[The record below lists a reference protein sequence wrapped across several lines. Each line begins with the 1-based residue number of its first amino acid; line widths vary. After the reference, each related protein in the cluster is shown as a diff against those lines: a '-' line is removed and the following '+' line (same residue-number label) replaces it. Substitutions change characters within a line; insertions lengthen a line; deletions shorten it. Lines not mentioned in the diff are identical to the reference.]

1 MPTRASTRAFTLLLA
16 SFVVGITAQAEAASA
31 QKQSGSMK
39 PPALSYQPVAFS
51 QIPGWD
57 RDDHAA
63 AFKAFLKSCDRV
75 LAAGRERA
83 ASDKLPGPPPGL
95 IEACTAAGKLTARIG
110 KEQAKAFFERHFIA
124 NALQHSGP
132 QGLLTGYYEP
142 VLDGSR
148 SPQGAF
154 QTPVYR
160 RPPDL
165 VNLVDETQRAQAG
178 QTLTHAR
185 KTATGTEPYA
195 TRAEIE
201 SGALKGKGLEL
212 IYLADPVDLFFMQI
226 QGSGR
231 VKLTDGSNI
240 RLHYDGKNGHPYSSI
255 GRYLIEKGMLAA
267 DKVSLGALSN
277 WLKADRERGK
287 QVMWQ
292 NASYVFFRELQG
304 AEAGAARGA
313 MNSPLTPGRS
323 LAVDTA
329 YHVLGSPIFVTGTD
343 MTHVDKSGAFNRLMV
358 AQDVGS
364 AIKGPERG
372 DIYFGSGA
380 AAGRLAG
387 VTKHVGKFIVLL
399 PKTLPIEADAGG
411 FGLTTVVKTPR

>member
-1 MPTRASTRAFTLLLA
+1 MLLA
-16 SFVVGITAQAEAASA
+16 LIVVGVTPHAEATPT
-31 QKQSGSMK
+31 QKQSGAAMK
-39 PPALSYQPVAFS
+39 APAISYQPLQFS
-51 QIPGWD
+51 QLSGWD
-57 RDDHAA
+57 QDDHAA
-63 AFKAFLKSCDRV
+63 ALKAFLKSCERV
-75 LAAGRERA
+75 LAAARERSA
-83 ASDKLPGPPPGL
+83 GDKLPGPSPAL
-95 IEACTAAGKLTARIG
+95 LEACAAAGKLSVRIG
-110 KEQAKAFFERHFIA
+110 KEQAKAFFERHFTA
-124 NALQHSGP
+124 NALSHPGP

-142 VLDGSR
+142 VLEGSR
-148 SPQGAF
+148 TPQGRF

-165 VNLVDETQRAQAG
+165 VNLLDETQRAQAG
-178 QTLTHAR
+178 QAFSHAR
-185 KTATGTEPYA
+185 KTEKGVEPYF
-195 TRAEIE
+195 TRAEIDAG
-201 SGALKGKGLEL
+201 SLKGKGLEL
-212 IYLADPVDLFFMQI
+212 LYFADPVDLFFMQI

-231 VKLTDGSNI
+231 VKLTDGSVI

-255 GRYLIEKGMLAA
+255 GRYLIEKGLLAA

-277 WLKADRERGK
+277 WLKADPERGK
-287 QVMWQ
+287 KVMWQ

-304 AEAGAARGA
+304 AEANSARGA

-329 YHVLGSPIFVTGTD
+329 YHVLGSPIFVSATA
-343 MTHVDKSGAFNRLMV
+343 MTHVDKSGSFNRLMI

-372 DIYFGSGA
+372 DIYFGSGD

-399 PKTLPIEADAGG
+399 PKATAAEADAVSG

>member
-1 MPTRASTRAFTLLLA
+1 VLA
-16 SFVVGITAQAEAASA
+16 SFALGVTADAEATSSP
-31 QKQSGSMK
+31 KQAAGMK
-39 PPALSYQPVAFS
+39 APTITYQPLAFS

-57 RDDHAA
+57 SDDHAA
-63 AFKAFLKSCDRV
+63 AFKAFLKSCEKV

-83 ASDKLPGPPPGL
+83 ATDKGQAPPQGL
-95 IEACTAAGKLTARIG
+95 IEACTAASRLSSRLG
-110 KEQAKAFFERHFIA
+110 KEQAKAFFERHFVA
-124 NALQHSGP
+124 NALQHAGP

-142 VLDGSR
+142 LLEGSR
-148 SPQGAF
+148 TPQGHF

-165 VNLVDETQRAQAG
+165 VNLVEETQRAQAG
-178 QTLTHAR
+178 LALTHAR
-185 KTATGTEPYA
+185 KTATGIEPYA
-195 TRAEIE
+195 TRAEIDG
-201 SGALKGKGLEL
+201 GALKGKGLEL
-212 IYLADPVDLFFMQI
+212 LYLADPVDLFFMQI

-231 VKLTDGSNI
+231 VKLSDGTVI

-255 GRYLIEKGMLAA
+255 GRYLIEKGLLAA
-267 DKVSLGALSN
+267 DKVSMGALSN
-277 WLKADRERGK
+277 WLKADPERAK
-287 QVMWQ
+287 KVMWQ
-292 NASYVFFRELQG
+292 NASYVFFRELEG
-304 AEAGAARGA
+304 PEASAARGA

-329 YHVLGSPIFVTGTD
+329 YHVLGSPIFVRGSD
-343 MTHVDKSGAFNRLMV
+343 MKHVDKSGTFNRLMI

-380 AAGRLAG
+380 AAGRMAG

-399 PKTLPIEADAGG
+399 PKTAPAEAEQGKD